1 MNKGSDIFYPLSAV
15 CAFVRHL
22 VNSNSSI
29 PPSSQREGPNAECIE
44 AIREGNEFLSSGM
57 QGRFTDGKSLIEA
70 AME

>member
-1 MNKGSDIFYPLSAV
+1 M
-15 CAFVRHL
+15 
-22 VNSNSSI
+22 NSNSSI